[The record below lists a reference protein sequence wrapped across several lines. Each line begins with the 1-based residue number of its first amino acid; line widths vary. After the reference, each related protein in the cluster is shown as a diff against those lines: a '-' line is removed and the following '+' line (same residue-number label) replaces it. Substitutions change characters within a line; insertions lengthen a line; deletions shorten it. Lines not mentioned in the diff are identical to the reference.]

1 MVSSVLVQKEISSSV
16 LKSII
21 NVFPATL
28 DVVERQMQNKQ
39 SQEAKTE
46 SSCLSEC
53 NEERKQ
59 SLKSEALQMARNV
72 FHPFLFHPWNTFY
85 PKRGKQAIARKC
97 EEEKLLRLLNAQNK
111 K

>member
-1 MVSSVLVQKEISSSV
+1 MVLSVLVQKEISTSI

-72 FHPFLFHPWNTFY
+72 FHTLLFHPWNTFY
-85 PKRGKQAIARKC
+85 PKRGKQAVA
-97 EEEKLLRLLNAQNK
+97 K
-111 K
+111 KMRRGKIVAFIECTK